1 MRRRGCMSPIPTP
14 ACTFCNS
21 RAREHAGVT
30 LRRCAASTLTVGPCP
45 TTVPRAE
52 PLKRPLGRGRMAQT
66 IEGFV
71 DTALDDAK
79 ISPLHRRVIGLIA
92 AGYFCDVID
101 YTVYG
106 SLVPFI
112 IKSGFGAADAAL
124 IGSATIVGL
133 AIGTAGQ
140 GEFSDRF
147 GRRFVYQFNLLFFG
161 VLTILGAFAPN
172 FTLLMICRFLAGISL
187 GAEQP
192 LAFAYAG
199 EWAPKRIRGRI
210 LAIVHF
216 IGGAM
221 VWPIGTGLVLGFA
234 AIFASGTDPVSAGY
248 VWRGVWILVGVLALV
263 VWVFR
268 FTLPESPRYLATHG
282 RGDEAIKILNDL
294 GIAGPTEPLST
305 DVASNTKSDPFAVV
319 FKMFPRRV
327 IAGMICFTAFFGIA
341 IGLGAWLPNIMAEKG
356 FGITKSL
363 QYTLAMNFAVP
374 CASIFMMF
382 ALDKFGRKIT
392 AICTFILAGVM
403 AIVFSSAETAW
414 ELIVIG
420 FIMIF
425 FVQVAGNSMQI
436 FTSEVFPTNARASG
450 FGWASGVGRLMTAVI
465 MPSILLVQKA
475 WGLTTV
481 FECLATLLFIAAI
494 SVTQLGP
501 EAKQKGLDEI
511 EPPTNKLVEAG
522 HAFWLRLSGGVLTG
536 LALFWWIYFYVNVLK
551 DPGNSVACLFYTTDQ
566 CATAAAVPAAAGQLI
581 YQPYLLWV
589 GIVLLIV
596 SFFVNGSRSPASQTA
611 S

>member
-1 MRRRGCMSPIPTP
+1 
-14 ACTFCNS
+14 
-21 RAREHAGVT
+21 
-30 LRRCAASTLTVGPCP
+30 
-45 TTVPRAE
+45 
-52 PLKRPLGRGRMAQT
+52 MAQT
-66 IEGFV
+66 IEAFV
-71 DTALDDAK
+71 GNALDEAK
-79 ISPLHRRVIGLIA
+79 ISPLHIKVVGLIA

-101 YTVYG
+101 FTILG
-106 SLVPFI
+106 SLIPFI
-112 IKSGFGAADAAL
+112 IKSGFATAGQAAI
-124 IGSATIVGL
+124 IGSAAILGM

-147 GRRFVYQFNLLFFG
+147 GRRFIYQFNLLLFG
-161 VLTILGAFAPN
+161 VFTILGALAPSV
-172 FTLLMICRFLAGISL
+172 TLLVVCRFIAGIGL

-199 EWAPKRIRGRI
+199 EYSPKRIRGRI

-216 IGGAM
+216 IGGAC
-221 VWPIGTGLVLGFA
+221 VWPIGTGLALL
-234 AIFASGTDPVSAGY
+234 AGSLIDTPEY
-248 VWRGVWILVGVLALV
+248 VWRSVWGLIGILALI

-282 RGDEAIKILNDL
+282 RGQDALKVLERL
-294 GIAGPTEPLST
+294 GIKGPTEPLST
-305 DVASNTKSDPFAVV
+305 DAASDTKSDPFAVV
-319 FKMFPRRV
+319 FRMFPRRV
-327 IAGMICFTAFFGIA
+327 VAGMICFTAFFGIA
-341 IGLGAWLPNIMAEKG
+341 IGLGAWLPNIMADKG
-356 FGITKSL
+356 FTITKSL
-363 QYTLAMNFAVP
+363 LYTLVMNFAVP

-465 MPSILLVQKA
+465 MPSILLVQKT

-481 FECLATLLFIAAI
+481 FVCLATLLFIAAI

-501 EAKQKGLDEI
+501 EAKQRGLDEI
-511 EPPTNKLVEAG
+511 EPPTNRLVEAG
-522 HAFWLRLSGGVLTG
+522 KAFWLRLGGGVLTG

-551 DPGNSVACLFYTTDQ
+551 DPGHSVACLFYTTDQ
-566 CATAAAVPAAAGQLI
+566 CATAATVPAAAGQLI

-596 SFFVNGSRSPASQTA
+596 SLFVNGSRSPASQTA
-611 S
+611 STAP

>member
-1 MRRRGCMSPIPTP
+1 
-14 ACTFCNS
+14 
-21 RAREHAGVT
+21 
-30 LRRCAASTLTVGPCP
+30 
-45 TTVPRAE
+45 
-52 PLKRPLGRGRMAQT
+52 MAQT
-66 IEGFV
+66 VESFV
-71 DTALDDAK
+71 NNALDEAK
-79 ISPLHRRVIGLIA
+79 ISPLHKRVIALIA

-101 YTVYG
+101 YTIYG

-112 IKSGFGAADAAL
+112 IKSGFAATDAAF

-161 VLTILGAFAPN
+161 LLTILGAFAPN
-172 FTLLMICRFLAGISL
+172 FTVLMICRFLAGISL

-221 VWPIGTGLVLGFA
+221 VWPIGTGLALGFA
-234 AIFASGTDPVSAGY
+234 AIFASGADPVSAGY
-248 VWRGVWILVGVLALV
+248 IWRGVWILIGVLALI

-282 RGDEAIKILNDL
+282 RGDEAIKILNRL
-294 GIAGPTEPLST
+294 GIPGPIEPLST
-305 DVASNTKSDPFAVV
+305 DAASNTKSDPFSVV
-319 FKMFPRRV
+319 FKMFPKRV

-341 IGLGAWLPNIMAEKG
+341 IGLGAWLPNIMNAKG
-356 FGITKSL
+356 FTITKSL

-374 CASIFMMF
+374 CASIFMMY

-392 AICTFILAGVM
+392 AICTFIAAGLM
-403 AIVFSSAETAW
+403 AIAFGHAETGT
-414 ELIVIG
+414 ELIVLG

-450 FGWASGVGRLMTAVI
+450 FGWASGVGRLATAFI
-465 MPSILLVQKA
+465 MPTILWIQTGF
-475 WGLTTV
+475 GLNTV
-481 FECLATLLFIAAI
+481 FACLAALLFIAAI
-494 SVTQLGP
+494 AVTQLGP
-501 EAKQKGLDEI
+501 EARQKSLDEI
-511 EPPTNKLVEAG
+511 APPTG
-522 HAFWLRLSGGVLTG
+522 
-536 LALFWWIYFYVNVLK
+536 
-551 DPGNSVACLFYTTDQ
+551 
-566 CATAAAVPAAAGQLI
+566 
-581 YQPYLLWV
+581 
-589 GIVLLIV
+589 
-596 SFFVNGSRSPASQTA
+596 
-611 S
+611 